1 MPESRADVGWRRIVM
16 KLSFVCYKITQLHL
30 NLLQDCP
37 VFLAESANSD
47 IIRLSTPEPDSDP
60 DEDSAGAHWHRL
72 VRARRG
78 DSSSAADRAN
88 PPAPLPSSP
97 QQGHQDP
104 DPRDLCIHERTSRM
118 GSNQFA
124 SMVRCK
130 DCGATL
136 GFSVKRSESD
146 NSDWLEWLEALLQQI
161 NQCCW
166 KSATWKV
173 AAAAKR
179 FLQIRQSD
187 TYSTYSCMICQ
198 ICRQAGKPFNA
209 TGCNILCCVFK
220 IDRRPTAERRYFC
233 IGGLAFT
240 IPFFQHCGPASSFV
254 IQQLSLSREILMS
267 RDSVDIPSANSTR
280 IALPHCLLLFR

>member
-1 MPESRADVGWRRIVM
+1 MISVSDSVSGEILFGRLLLFVSMSKGKDSHSQPTDPRCFLHTTMPESRADGGWRRIVM

-60 DEDSAGAHWHRL
+60 DEDSAAAHWHRL

-78 DSSSAADRAN
+78 DSSSAADCAN

-97 QQGHQDP
+97 QQGHQ

-136 GFSVKRSESD
+136 EFSVKRSESNQD
-146 NSDWLEWLEALLQQI
+146 NSD
-161 NQCCW
+161 
-166 KSATWKV
+166 
-173 AAAAKR
+173 
-179 FLQIRQSD
+179 SD
-187 TYSTYSCMICQ
+187 
-198 ICRQAGKPFNA
+198 
-209 TGCNILCCVFK
+209 
-220 IDRRPTAERRYFC
+220 
-233 IGGLAFT
+233 
-240 IPFFQHCGPASSFV
+240 
-254 IQQLSLSREILMS
+254 
-267 RDSVDIPSANSTR
+267 
-280 IALPHCLLLFR
+280 